1 MSIETG
7 SPGPQADA
15 RIRFEAVD
23 GEGPE
28 GCGCGAPT

>member
-7 SPGPQADA
+7 AVTPFGRR

-23 GEGPE
+23 GESPE
-28 GCGCGAPT
+28 GCGGGPPT